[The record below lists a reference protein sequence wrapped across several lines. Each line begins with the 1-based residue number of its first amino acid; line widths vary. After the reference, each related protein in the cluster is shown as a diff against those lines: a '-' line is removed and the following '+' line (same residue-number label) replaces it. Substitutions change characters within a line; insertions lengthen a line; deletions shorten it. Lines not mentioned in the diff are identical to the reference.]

1 VEKETENAQKRDVED
16 DTQEDQTK
24 TPVIDQAS
32 SVDEALDFDA
42 VMAVGGLS
50 SDGKIAAVN
59 KPVDADKTS
68 IKPRKKKHGLKRIGL
83 FILFLLIAALV
94 FTAGNLSMYYGFVD
108 IGNQFSLKNPI
119 SIGTSSPEDRVT
131 TRQLAI
137 RLEEVARYLDAES
150 LYRYT
155 QGDLDAATTA
165 AINALLETSGD
176 RYAFYYEPEEYQAY
190 QQSSEGEYAGI
201 GIVLSLKND
210 EVTVV
215 QVYEDSPASKA
226 GVKAGDV
233 IVAIDGVRK
242 DWTLEDATTTIRRP
256 SGEKVSILWR
266 RGDIER
272 ETQMTVQSVSIP
284 TVISQMIEYEGQKV
298 GYIYLRRFSS
308 QSSKDLSEALK
319 KLEAAG
325 AQSFILDLR
334 GNPGGYLNQAIE
346 VTSLFVRDGVVVQ
359 IEDRKGTKSRSVN
372 GKPVTDLPLV
382 ILINEGSA
390 SASELVSAA
399 LQDHGRATIVGVQS
413 FGKGTVQDIVQLS
426 WGGAIRYTIAHYM
439 SPNGRTIDGIGVIPD
454 VIVVYTSDIEVIGIE
469 DMITG
474 DNYQYR
480 PNVDSQLD
488 AALRVLR
495 EQALRG

>member
-1 VEKETENAQKRDVED
+1 MEKETEEVTTGIEPS
-16 DTQEDQTK
+16 T
-24 TPVIDQAS
+24 
-32 SVDEALDFDA
+32 VDEVTAIVKPAELD
-42 VMAVGGLS
+42 
-50 SDGKIAAVN
+50 
-59 KPVDADKTS
+59 KPP
-68 IKPRKKKHGLKRIGL
+68 IKPRKTRRIRKKAALSV
-83 FILFLLIAALV
+83 LFLLVAALV
-94 FTAGNLSMYYGFVD
+94 FAAGNLSMYFGYVD

-119 SIGTSSPEDRVT
+119 SIGTTSPEDEVT
-131 TRQLAI
+131 TRQLSA
-137 RLEEVARYLDAES
+137 RLEEVAKYLDAES

-176 RYAFYYEPEEYQAY
+176 RYAIYYEPEEYQAY

-201 GIVLSLKND
+201 GIVLSLRAD

-215 QVYEDSPASKA
+215 QVYEDSPASRA

-242 DWTLEDATTTIRRP
+242 AWTIEDATTTIRRP
-256 SGEKVSILWR
+256 SGEKVVILWR
-266 RGDIER
+266 RGEIER
-272 ETQMTVQSVSIP
+272 ETQMTVQSVTIP
-284 TVISQMIEYEGQKV
+284 TVITQMIEYEGIKT
-298 GYIYLRRFSS
+298 GYIYLRRFNS
-308 QSSKDLSEALK
+308 QSSKDLSDALK

-325 AQSFILDLR
+325 ARSFILDLR

-346 VTSLFVRDGVVVQ
+346 VTSLFVAEGVVVQ
-359 IEDRKGTKSRSVN
+359 IEDRKGITSKKVN

-382 ILINEGSA
+382 VLINEGSA

-426 WGGAIRYTIAHYM
+426 WGGALRYTIAHYM

-454 VIVVYTSDIEVIGIE
+454 VVVAYSSDVEVIGIE

-488 AALRVLR
+488 AALS
-495 EQALRG
+495 ALRGQAPRG